1 MSEFM
6 LKFLLWVMGVLA
18 AACVAV
24 MLVQIF
30 DALDSQDN
38 PKCYADT
45 ANAVLPAIHAAS
57 VKAAAAGDRERHEF
71 WDGIESSILEKV
83 MQERSE
89 EK

>member
-24 MLVQIF
+24 VLVQIF
-30 DALDSQDN
+30 DSLGSKDN
-38 PKCYADT
+38 PKRYADT
-45 ANAVLPAIHAAS
+45 ADAVLPAIHAAS

-71 WDGIESSILEKV
+71 WHGIESSILEKV
-83 MQERSE
+83 MQEKGE
-89 EK
+89 GE